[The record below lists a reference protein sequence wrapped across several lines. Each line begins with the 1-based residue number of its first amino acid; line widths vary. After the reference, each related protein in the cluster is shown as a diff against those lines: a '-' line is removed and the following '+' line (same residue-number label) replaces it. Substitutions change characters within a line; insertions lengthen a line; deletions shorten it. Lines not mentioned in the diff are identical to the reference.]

1 MLGKLQSEFEKSA
14 NTFMDNA
21 QILKAVDAKV
31 SSFKV
36 PQDFEGNSTEFHRRS
51 KEGLQRLLGNEYMLA
66 IQNKKRFDLQ
76 GTLRQIPNTETP
88 TTLNERAAT
97 IENRVSTADEK
108 IDPDRR
114 LRNATMDTQQAFL
127 ESAAKVLRE
136 EKIKT
141 GTVAADGL
149 IKNYAHN
156 SYHAGLLPADVANYA
171 ALTEGVAIPQATI
184 NSLAATPKPELEKK
198 PVSPTPAPAAAVAA
212 SAPAAP

>member
-76 GTLRQIPNTETP
+76 ETLRQIPNTETP

-97 IENRVSTADEK
+97 IENRVMTAGEK

-114 LRNATMDTQQAFL
+114 LRNATIDTQQTFL
-127 ESAAKVLRE
+127 ESAANALRE

-141 GTVAADGL
+141 GTIAADGA
-149 IKNYAHN
+149 IKEYAQN
-156 SYHAGLLPADVANYA
+156 SYKAGLLPADVANYA

-198 PVSPTPAPAAAVAA
+198 PVSPAPAAAVAA
-212 SAPAAP
+212 SAPAVP